1 MSIKKDLRQISLT
14 QADVHLQE
22 EKREKRL
29 IKHTSQ
35 IEYDVRFNMV
45 LQLEVCSAH
54 RVSSDTFVRA
64 DFCFGR
70 RPCRSSS

>member
-35 IEYDVRFNMV
+35 IEMR
-45 LQLEVCSAH
+45 CSIQYGAP
-54 RVSSDTFVRA
+54 T
-64 DFCFGR
+64 
-70 RPCRSSS
+70 RSA